1 MIFLKEKIYQN
12 EILFVYDSS
21 LCLGMGE
28 CLFRLLHFSMLLAVY
43 LCPHSTLKTHPCF
56 NCLPHLLR
64 IQNCIYMQ
72 VYQIYHF
79 RHFWNLHIVYKLTN
93 VYKTFQGKTISGGD
107 NKAWYL
113 IRISKKII
121 LIDCKDILVKGKRT
135 GFKMSRSSMFEFES
149 YSEIYFFFGFS
160 FFFHLWVVWW
170 VGSCF
175 SHVAWDLN
183 LFVLF

>member
-28 CLFRLLHFSMLLAVY
+28 CLFRLLHFGMLLAVY
-43 LCPHSTLKTHPCF
+43 LCPHPCSAVVPTYWEF
-56 NCLPHLLR
+56 RTVYICR
-64 IQNCIYMQ
+64 CIRFTIFVTFKICILCINEQ
-72 VYQIYHF
+72 TFTKRF
-79 RHFWNLHIVYKLTN
+79 RGRQ
-93 VYKTFQGKTISGGD
+93 FQGEITKRDVWSEYQRKLSLLTARTYWSRG
-107 NKAWYL
+107 NA
-113 IRISKKII
+113 
-121 LIDCKDILVKGKRT
+121 LVL
-135 GFKMSRSSMFEFES
+135 RSQDVRCSS
-149 YSEIYFFFGFS
+149 SNLTATYIFFWFF

-183 LFVLF
+183 LFVLFLNI